1 MSIQSKIDNALIA
14 AQVKLTKLTE
24 AEEGQNSIEY
34 AGMIAV
40 AGIIIG
46 VIVGAA
52 SGWGDALVAKISDV
66 ISNIGGK

>member
-46 VIVGAA
+46 IIVGAA
-52 SGWGDALVAKISDV
+52 SGWGGELVAKISAA
-66 ISNIGGK
+66 IAKIAG

>member
-24 AEEGQNSIEY
+24 TEEGQNSIEY

-40 AGIIIG
+40 AGIIIAA
-46 VIVGAA
+46 IVAAA
-52 SGWGDALVAKISDV
+52 SGWGSELVAKIRAA
-66 ISNIGGK
+66 IAKLGG